1 MIMAAAP
8 LPSLA
13 LVGRAR
19 RIGGRGWRAVPV
31 VIRPPGEPRRP
42 GAVMVP
48 RGARPHPHNPDAIE
62 GTPLEPTPE
71 QIEAARARGCVFL
84 PATEAQVQRLAMQRR
99 IFRLGGRPHV
109 ATRDGGGFLETH
121 ATFAALAGGGHA
133 PDRESVA
140 VEEAGEAAAAADAV
154 ATLAIAAERRA
165 SGGGAA
171 RVVRHH
177 RPAARQRP
185 PWRGAKPGG

>member
-1 MIMAAAP
+1 
-8 LPSLA
+8 
-13 LVGRAR
+13 
-19 RIGGRGWRAVPV
+19 
-31 VIRPPGEPRRP
+31 
-42 GAVMVP
+42 MVP
-48 RGARPHPHNPDAIE
+48 RGARPHPQHPDAIE
-62 GTPLEPTPE
+62 GTPLELSPE

-121 ATFAALAGGGHA
+121 ATFAALAGGHA
-133 PDRESVA
+133 PDRKSVA
-140 VEEAGEAAAAADAV
+140 AEETGEAEAAADAV

-165 SGGGAA
+165 SGSDAA

-185 PWRGAKPGG
+185 PWRSAKPGG